1 MFSLQSVLQISKE
14 MYISRGI
21 VELGLATIYTYHISI
36 ILHTHA
42 HLDSLDPL
50 FDFVIHEKVCLQL
63 LLCFLHSYELHISF
77 SCRKGKA

>member
-14 MYISRGI
+14 RYISRSI

-42 HLDSLDPL
+42 HLDLI
-50 FDFVIHEKVCLQL
+50 V
-63 LLCFLHSYELHISF
+63 
-77 SCRKGKA
+77 